1 MWAKELRKKT
11 ATFLQVLLVDGP
23 KGVARVMR
31 EKKERRAAAHAT
43 SATVT
48 WTGRKPAEPSDTTSQ
63 EDSAE

>member
-1 MWAKELRKKT
+1 M
-11 ATFLQVLLVDGP
+11 DGP

-43 SATVT
+43 SATVN